1 MYVYIYKIDLYMCY
15 RLNDWG
21 VAWRTVET
29 RVGKFYRL
37 AKAIPMVFRGATA
50 IIATAI
56 MNALFV
62 EWCGDI
68 TRGAQRGEEEYDQW
82 VRKEVSDRID
92 R

>member
-1 MYVYIYKIDLYMCY
+1 MCY

-62 EWCGDI
+62 DYCPLLTVGYSLAI
-68 TRGAQRGEEEYDQW
+68 QLCKEYTQQTPH
-82 VRKEVSDRID
+82 
-92 R
+92 